1 MAINTQNIISYLFYY
16 ILLLYALDVIYMYYI
31 CMMYYDAPIPNSVFN
46 DVPLIA

>member
-31 CMMYYDAPIPNSVFN
+31 CMMYYDAPIPNSVLMMF
-46 DVPLIA
+46 LW